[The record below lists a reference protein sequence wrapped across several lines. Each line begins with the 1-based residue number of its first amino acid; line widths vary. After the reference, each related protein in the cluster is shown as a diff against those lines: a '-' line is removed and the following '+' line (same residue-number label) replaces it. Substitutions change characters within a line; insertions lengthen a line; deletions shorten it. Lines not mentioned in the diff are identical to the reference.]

1 MLGSQAGTPRAAF
14 AEVQTAGRGRQG
26 RRWWSAFGEQVQF
39 SLAWHYQALP
49 APVPGLSL
57 AVGVELAET
66 LSRLGARGLQLKWP
80 NDLLCKEGRK
90 LAGILIELEGQVLGP
105 CRVVVGVG
113 VNHGRG
119 AGGAEADRPVASLAE
134 AGLEGVARNRLAA
147 FLLSAVI
154 RGCQRFGVTGLDDY
168 REGWARWDALRDRPL
183 SVVQAGATLRGWG
196 AGISEDGA
204 LVLTLASGGQ
214 RVLHAG
220 RCISV
225 PHWLI
230 LDAGNSRLK
239 FGLWDGRRVHATGAV
254 SWSGDWPG
262 ELDVA
267 LAAMARP
274 ERVVVGSVHQTATV
288 EALEAIS
295 RRRWECPLTRIT
307 TTAAACGVQNG
318 YRDYRQ
324 LGVDRWAAVVA
335 AHLRAP
341 EAWHLVID
349 VGTAATVDVVGPRG
363 ITGAVPYFPDC
374 GCWPTP
380 SAAAPP
386 GCRVWPARRS
396 RCRPGRRRMPSAAA
410 WCTAWLAPS
419 GIWPPRCC
427 RPRRCGPGAG
437 SRAGTPGVCNRSC
450 RRVRFGHRTWSW
462 RAWRNS
468 PGSRDDPSHGPRGGV
483 DGGQPGPRGGHSFDG
498 RPTAGDPGP
507 SLSQSD
513 GVTDEAPP
521 LALFSEPPAAATC
534 HYRLPMP
541 SPGAAEAMADR
552 LRELGLRAVGRAARV
567 RSGLV

>member
-1 MLGSQAGTPRAAF
+1 MSGSEGRLAARGSAQAVLERLSAGDCWSGEALGRELGISRAAVWKAVATLRGLGVPVEAVAGKGYRLPGPVEVLDRQRLVAELRRAGVAPLPSVDVWLSTPSTNLCVLGSQAGTPRAAF

-220 RCISV
+220 E
-225 PHWLI
+225 
-230 LDAGNSRLK
+230 
-239 FGLWDGRRVHATGAV
+239 VHIGA
-254 SWSGDWPG
+254 
-262 ELDVA
+262 A
-267 LAAMARP
+267 LAD
-274 ERVVVGSVHQTATV
+274 S
-288 EALEAIS
+288 
-295 RRRWECPLTRIT
+295 
-307 TTAAACGVQNG
+307 
-318 YRDYRQ
+318 
-324 LGVDRWAAVVA
+324 
-335 AHLRAP
+335 
-341 EAWHLVID
+341 
-349 VGTAATVDVVGPRG
+349 
-363 ITGAVPYFPDC
+363 
-374 GCWPTP
+374 
-380 SAAAPP
+380 
-386 GCRVWPARRS
+386 
-396 RCRPGRRRMPSAAA
+396 
-410 WCTAWLAPS
+410 
-419 GIWPPRCC
+419 
-427 RPRRCGPGAG
+427 
-437 SRAGTPGVCNRSC
+437 
-450 RRVRFGHRTWSW
+450 
-462 RAWRNS
+462 
-468 PGSRDDPSHGPRGGV
+468 
-483 DGGQPGPRGGHSFDG
+483 
-498 RPTAGDPGP
+498 
-507 SLSQSD
+507 
-513 GVTDEAPP
+513 
-521 LALFSEPPAAATC
+521 
-534 HYRLPMP
+534 
-541 SPGAAEAMADR
+541 
-552 LRELGLRAVGRAARV
+552 
-567 RSGLV
+567 